1 MRTMRSLSGRGQCF
15 ASANGGAAP
24 DASAKPAT
32 PWSRHLAAS
41 SSSVPNA
48 CAPAENCTPPVRGP
62 APGTRTCYPGTN
74 SPRTPGGSRAA
85 AGGTNREIAANL
97 FLSPKTVDFHLGK
110 VYRKLEVHSRTQL
123 AALMTRK
130 ARGQRHPRADS
141 T

>member
-1 MRTMRSLSGRGQCF
+1 MRVWR
-15 ASANGGAAP
+15 
-24 DASAKPAT
+24 
-32 PWSRHLAAS
+32 
-41 SSSVPNA
+41 
-48 CAPAENCTPPVRGP
+48 PVREH
-62 APGTRTCYPGTN
+62 AIQEL
-74 SPRTPGGSRAA
+74 TPQELQVALAAA